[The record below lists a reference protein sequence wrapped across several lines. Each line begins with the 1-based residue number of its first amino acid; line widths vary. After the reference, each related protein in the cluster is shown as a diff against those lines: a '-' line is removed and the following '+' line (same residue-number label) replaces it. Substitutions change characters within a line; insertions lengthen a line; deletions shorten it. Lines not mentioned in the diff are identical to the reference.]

1 MNLPGGLRIRH
12 ISTMDIM
19 FGPIVYEDYSN
30 NLPKLTDRSEV
41 DWTIINNVRQ
51 MHAMFG
57 Y

>member
-1 MNLPGGLRIRH
+1 
-12 ISTMDIM
+12 MDIM

-41 DWTIINNVRQ
+41 DWSIINNVRQ